1 MHLFCAENKSK
12 SVDLCPTIIRGSPTM
27 NGGMGSALSRKLGI
41 HSSRRSTRGRSR
53 EKSVFAQ
60 TTFLLGTIHKQHPQ
74 KIWNFSFG
82 HTLLSHILLVLLV
95 CKIGRHIC
103 IWMVSWR
110 LTPINPPQLHDDRMT
125 PRNWVAAVEY
135 HVSNVVKK
143 QFRSALLS
151 DHYASKCGV
160 KAGRIFGS

>member
-1 MHLFCAENKSK
+1 M
-12 SVDLCPTIIRGSPTM
+12 DLCPTIIRGSPTM

-60 TTFLLGTIHKQHPQ
+60 TTFLLGTVHKQHPQ
-74 KIWNFSFG
+74 KFWNFSFG
-82 HTLLSHILLVLLV
+82 HTLLLHNLLVLLV
-95 CKIGRHIC
+95 CKIACHIR
-103 IWMVSWR
+103 MVPFASHPYHPLLR
-110 LTPINPPQLHDDRMT
+110 DVRMT
-125 PRNWVAAVEY
+125 PRNWVAVEY

-151 DHYASKCGV
+151 DHQATKCAV
-160 KAGRIFGS
+160 KAG